1 MFLSRPLY
9 FLIAGA
15 LVIGTTATVI
25 GLSGCIQNANSKNPA
40 RTPEPAQKDPKL
52 AALVDDYRRFFVENM
67 QAARLPGAAVVIV
80 KGDSILYEETFGVR
94 KAGTKDSVDVHTVFR
109 VGSLSKGFAA
119 VLTGILVQ
127 QGWLD
132 WNERVQECYPQ
143 FTLKDANQAQR
154 MRLWHLLSHTTGLP
168 YHAFTNLIEKGYD
181 IPRIVQEFFPKAA
194 LGGEEGKFYAYQN
207 AAFCVIQEVMKAAT
221 NKSYQDLLAENILQP
236 AGMSHASCD
245 FTTIQHCPDKA
256 LPHFWTGYNFVSDTI
271 SPLYYNAAAAGGVNA
286 SIADMGEWLKL
297 LLGHKPSIVSDT
309 TLDRVF
315 KPIID
320 TGKERR
326 ILPRWIARNEAYYA
340 MGWRVLE
347 HGGDTII
354 YHSGYVNGFR
364 GEIAFNRRDDVGI
377 CVLMNA
383 NTELSSE
390 CVPAFFER
398 WKSMK

>member
-1 MFLSRPLY
+1 MNFFPRPLPVFARY
-9 FLIAGA
+9 LPLIGLAIA
-15 LVIGTTATVI
+15 
-25 GLSGCIQNANSKNPA
+25 GLSGCIQNANSKNPVSVAAPA
-40 RTPEPAQKDPKL
+40 RKDPKL
-52 AALVDDYRRFFVENM
+52 EALISDYRRFFVETM
-67 QAARLPGAAVVIV
+67 AAAQLPGAAVVIV
-80 KGDSILYEETFGVR
+80 KGDSILYEEGFGVR
-94 KAGTKDSVDVHTVFR
+94 KAGGGDSIDLNTVFR
-109 VGSLSKGFAA
+109 VGSLSKGFASI
-119 VLTGILVQ
+119 LTGILVQ

-132 WNERVQECYPQ
+132 WRQRVQECYPQ
-143 FTLKDANQAQR
+143 FTLKDASQAQR
-154 MRLWHLLSHTTGLP
+154 IQLWHLLSHTTGLP

-181 IPRIVQEFFPKAA
+181 IPKIVSEFFPKAT

-207 AAFCVIQEVMKAAT
+207 AAYCVIQEVMKAAT
-221 NKSYQDLLAENILQP
+221 GKSYPELLAENIFQP
-236 AGMSHASCD
+236 AGMAHASCD
-245 FTTIQHCPDKA
+245 FNTIQRCSDKA
-256 LPHFWTGYNFVSDTI
+256 LPHFWTGNSFRSDTI

-286 SIADMGEWLKL
+286 SISDMGEWLKL
-297 LLGHKPSIVSDT
+297 LLGHKPAIVADS

-326 ILPRWIARNEAYYA
+326 ILPHWIARNEAWYA
-340 MGWRVLE
+340 LGWRVLKHE
-347 HGGDTII
+347 GDTIM

-398 WKSMK
+398 WKAMK